1 MKGVKKNSNK
11 LEDNLRC
18 IDSLLYDWL
27 GVRPTDSQANIK
39 KKWLKLNKH
48 LHPDRNS
55 DQNPEE
61 LQLINSAYNI
71 IKDPD
76 QRKFYNLFGSEDL
89 NKEFESWI

>member
-1 MKGVKKNSNK
+1 MDK
-11 LEDNLRC
+11 
-18 IDSLLYDWL
+18 
-27 GVRPTDSQANIK
+27 QADIK
-39 KKWLKLNKH
+39 KKLLKLNKD
-48 LHPDRNS
+48 LCPDRNS
-55 DQNPEE
+55 GQNPEE